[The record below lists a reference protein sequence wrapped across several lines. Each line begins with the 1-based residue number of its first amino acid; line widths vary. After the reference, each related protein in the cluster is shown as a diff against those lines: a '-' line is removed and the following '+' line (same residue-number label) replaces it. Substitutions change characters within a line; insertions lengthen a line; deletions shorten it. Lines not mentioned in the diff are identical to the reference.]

1 MTYHK
6 GHQMSD
12 DTATS
17 EIGRSLKSRHVEMI
31 AIGGI
36 IGAGLFVGSSTSIAT
51 VGPAVVISYL
61 LAGLVILCVMRMLSE
76 MAIAQPGIGAFT
88 EFTRSGLGP
97 LAGFVSGWLY
107 WYFWAV
113 VVAFEAIAG
122 AKIIVILF
130 PALPLAIW
138 QIGVMLLALMTVVN
152 LMSARSFGEF
162 EYWFSLLKVCAIVG
176 FILIAGAF
184 AFGLTAPNGA
194 TFANLTAHG
203 GFAPAGPL
211 AVLGGVTSVIFALCG
226 AEIATIAAAESAEP
240 RRTIARLTGSVTLRI
255 LIFYVIS
262 VLLIVSV
269 VPWTAI
275 RPGESPFATALD
287 AMQVP
292 YAATIMN
299 IVVLIAV
306 LSCLNSG
313 IYVTS
318 RILFNLAAR
327 GDAPK
332 ALVALNA
339 RKVPAMA
346 IYTGSVVALI
356 AVLTSVISADR
367 VFSFLLNALGA
378 IMLII
383 YLIVAAAQIALRRR
397 FERENP
403 AALQIKMWF
412 FPYASYAVIAAILAI
427 LAAMAASPTLADELY
442 SSLAVLAVIYVAFL
456 MRRARAAL

>member
-1 MTYHK
+1 MTEPN
-6 GHQMSD
+6 
-12 DTATS
+12 ATP

-61 LAGLVILCVMRMLSE
+61 LAGLVMLCVMRMLSE

-88 EFTRSGLGP
+88 EFTRAGLGNW
-97 LAGFVSGWLY
+97 AGFVSGWLY

-113 VVAFEAIAG
+113 VAAFEAIAG
-122 AKIIVILF
+122 AKILLILL
-130 PALPLAIW
+130 PGLPLAVW
-138 QIGVMLLALMTVVN
+138 QIGVILLALMTAVN

-162 EYWFSLLKVCAIVG
+162 EYWFSLLKICAIVG

-184 AFGLTAPNGA
+184 AFGFTSPTGN
-194 TFANLTAHG
+194 TFANLTQHG
-203 GFAPAGPL
+203 GFAPGGPL

-240 RRTIARLTGSVTLRI
+240 RRTIARLTGSITLRI
-255 LIFYVIS
+255 LIFYVLS

-275 RPGESPFATALD
+275 KPGESPFATALE
-287 AMQVP
+287 AMHVP

-327 GDAPK
+327 GDAPS
-332 ALVALNA
+332 AMVRLSA

-346 IYTGSVVALI
+346 IYAGSVVALI

-383 YLIVAAAQIALRRR
+383 YLIVALSQIVLRRR
-397 FERENP
+397 FERDNP
-403 AALQIKMWF
+403 DALQIRMWL
-412 FPYASYAVIAAILAI
+412 FPYGSYAVIAAILAI
-427 LAAMAASPTLADELY
+427 MGAMAASPTLAKEFY

-456 MRRARAAL
+456 VRRRRV

>member
-1 MTYHK
+1 VKQMTEPH
-6 GHQMSD
+6 
-12 DTATS
+12 ATP

-61 LAGLVILCVMRMLSE
+61 LAGLVMLCVMRMLSE

-88 EFTRSGLGP
+88 EFTRSGLGNW
-97 LAGFVSGWLY
+97 AGFVSGWLY

-113 VVAFEAIAG
+113 VAAFEAIAG
-122 AKIIVILF
+122 AKILLILL
-130 PALPLAIW
+130 PGLPLAVW
-138 QIGVMLLALMTVVN
+138 QIGVILLALMTAVN

-162 EYWFSLLKVCAIVG
+162 EYWFSLLKICAIVG

-184 AFGLTAPNGA
+184 AFGFTSPTGN
-194 TFANLTAHG
+194 TFANLTQHG
-203 GFAPAGPL
+203 GFAPGGPL

-240 RRTIARLTGSVTLRI
+240 RRTIARLTGSITLRI
-255 LIFYVIS
+255 LIFYVLS

-275 RPGESPFATALD
+275 KPGESPFATALE
-287 AMQVP
+287 AMHVP

-327 GDAPK
+327 GDAPS
-332 ALVALNA
+332 AMVRLSA

-346 IYTGSVVALI
+346 IYAGSVVALI

-383 YLIVAAAQIALRRR
+383 YLIVALSQIVLRRR
-397 FERENP
+397 FERDNP
-403 AALQIKMWF
+403 DALQIRMWL
-412 FPYASYAVIAAILAI
+412 FPYGSYAVIAAILAI
-427 LAAMAASPTLADELY
+427 MGAMAASPTLAKEFY

-456 MRRARAAL
+456 MRRRRV

>member
-1 MTYHK
+1 
-6 GHQMSD
+6 MSD
-12 DTATS
+12 DTATP

-61 LAGLVILCVMRMLSE
+61 LAGLVMLCIMRMLSE

-97 LAGFVSGWLY
+97 WAGFVSGWLY

-122 AKIIVILF
+122 AKIIVILY
-130 PALPLAIW
+130 PQLPLAVW
-138 QIGVMLLALMTVVN
+138 QIGVLLLALMTIVN

-176 FILIAGAF
+176 FIVIAGAF
-184 AFGLTAPNGA
+184 AFGLTAPNGP

-255 LIFYVIS
+255 LIFYVLS

-275 RPGESPFATALD
+275 KPGESPFATALD

-332 ALVALNA
+332 SMVALNV
-339 RKVPAMA
+339 RRVPAMA

-383 YLIVAAAQIALRRR
+383 YLIVAAAQIVLRRR

-403 AALQIKMWF
+403 AALQIKMWC
-412 FPYASYAVIAAILAI
+412 FPYGSYAVIAAILAI
-427 LAAMAASPTLADELY
+427 LAAMAASPTLAKEFY

-456 MRRARAAL
+456 VRRSRSDIR

>member
-1 MTYHK
+1 VRRAGGVTQMTEPH
-6 GHQMSD
+6 
-12 DTATS
+12 ATP

-61 LAGLVILCVMRMLSE
+61 LAGLVMLCVMRMLSE

-88 EFTRSGLGP
+88 EFTRAGLGNW
-97 LAGFVSGWLY
+97 AGFVSGWLY

-122 AKIIVILF
+122 AKILLILL
-130 PALPLAIW
+130 PGLPLALW
-138 QIGVMLLALMTVVN
+138 QIGVILLALMTAVN

-162 EYWFSLLKVCAIVG
+162 EYWFSLLKICAIVA
-176 FILIAGAF
+176 FILIAGTF
-184 AFGLTAPNGA
+184 AFGFTSPTGN

-240 RRTIARLTGSVTLRI
+240 RRTIARLTGSITLRI
-255 LIFYVIS
+255 LIFYVLS

-275 RPGESPFATALD
+275 KPGESPFATALS
-287 AMQVP
+287 AMHVP

-332 ALVALNA
+332 SMVKLSD

-346 IYTGSVVALI
+346 IYAGSMVALI

-383 YLIVAAAQIALRRR
+383 YLIVACAQIKLRYR
-397 FERENP
+397 FEREAP
-403 AALQIKMWF
+403 EALQIKMWL
-412 FPYASYAVIAAILAI
+412 FPYGSYAVIVAILAI
-427 LAAMAASPTLADELY
+427 LAAMAASPTLSKELY
-442 SSLAVLAVIYVAFL
+442 ASLVVLVVIGVAFL
-456 MRRARAAL
+456 LRRRAA